1 MINKRD
7 LMLLGAAAF
16 TNTFAIK
23 AMAQP
28 AGYPQRPVRVV
39 VASGPGGAS
48 DVMARTFQRALDK
61 ASPHPMVV
69 QNMPGGGTSIGARE
83 IALADPDGHHMLM
96 MHEGV
101 ISAAAQGIFQ
111 PGMSGLT
118 SVAST
123 GRDVYSV
130 VVHAASPYAT
140 LGDLIAA
147 AKRGNIRTSVNIGGL
162 NHMTSLIV
170 ADAGGVSFRPVQT
183 GSGADS
189 VRSVLGKQT
198 DVIFTVPSDV
208 TSYVASGDMRILA
221 VLDEKRSPFAPNV
234 PTAAEAGFPAVSR
247 LTHMWWM
254 PKGTPTDRIA
264 WMESKLKA
272 AMSDPAVVESLKSRM
287 IDAVFMP
294 GADMDRYVEAT
305 NRKMDDFVKRFNLKQ

>member
-1 MINKRD
+1 
-7 LMLLGAAAF
+7 MLLGGAAL
-16 TNTFAIK
+16 TGTFAGSVL
-23 AMAQP
+23 AQP
-28 AGYPQRPVRVV
+28 AGYPQKPVRVV

-48 DVMARTFQRALDK
+48 DVVARMFQRAFDK
-61 ASPHPMVV
+61 VSPHPMVV

-83 IALADPDGHHMLM
+83 VALADPDGHHALM

-101 ISAAAQGIFQ
+101 ISAAAQGIFN
-111 PGMSGLT
+111 PGMSALAP
-118 SVAST
+118 VAST
-123 GRDVYSV
+123 GRDVYTV
-130 VVHAASPYAT
+130 VVHASSPYKT

-147 AKRGNIRTSVNIGGL
+147 AKKGVVRTSVNIGGL

-170 ADAGGVSFRPVQT
+170 ADAGGVTIRPVQT

-198 DVIFTVPSDV
+198 EVIFTVPSDV

-221 VLDEKRSPFAPNV
+221 VLDEKRSPFVPDV

-254 PKGTPTDRIA
+254 PKGTPQERIA
-264 WMESKLKA
+264 WMEGTLKA
-272 AMSDPAVVESLKSRM
+272 AMSDATVAEALKVRM
-287 IDAVFMP
+287 IDSVFLSSTEL
-294 GADMDRYVEAT
+294 DQYIQVT